1 MTFGT
6 ESDIVNAP
14 AARPSPS
21 ADANLVESQSAT
33 SRVQPSAVCC
43 KVALLTGGGDKPYAL
58 GLASALVSQGCFL
71 DFIGSD
77 DVDSPELHDTSRVE
91 FLNLRGDRSTN
102 VSRLKRAFRIL
113 IYYGRL
119 IRYAATAKPRI
130 FHILWN
136 NKFEFFD
143 RTALMLYYKLLGKK
157 VVLTAHNVNAGT
169 RDGNDS
175 GLNRLSLKIQ
185 YRLSD
190 HVFVHTEKMKGELV
204 RQFGVANGRISVIPL
219 GINNTVPVSSM
230 SAAEARRSLGI
241 GPGER
246 VMLFFGRIAPY
257 KGLDYLITALVE
269 ILKGG
274 GSYRLVIAGKVK
286 GCQEYWGQIQN
297 AVSAGG
303 IREHLIEHIRF
314 VPDEQTELYFKSA
327 DVLVLPYTGIFQ
339 SGVLVLSYSFGLPV
353 IAADVGS
360 LKEEIIEGKTGY
372 MFRAR
377 DSQSLANA
385 IETYFSSDLFK
396 NLELRRQEIRD
407 YANERY
413 SWNKVAGVTTEVY
426 SKLLET

>member
-6 ESDIVNAP
+6 ERGIVNVPAAQPAP
-14 AARPSPS
+14 AADVNAVESPS
-21 ADANLVESQSAT
+21 VA
-33 SRVQPSAVCC
+33 SRVQSSAGCE
-43 KVALLTGGGDKPYAL
+43 VALLTGGGDKPYAL
-58 GLASALVSQGCFL
+58 GLAATLVSQGCFL

-77 DVDSPELHDTSRVE
+77 DVDSPELHDTPRVR
-91 FLNLRGDRSTN
+91 FLNLRGNRSTN

-136 NKFEFFD
+136 NKFEIFD

-190 HVFVHTEKMKGELV
+190 HIFAHTEKMKGELI
-204 RQFGVANGRISVIPL
+204 RQFGVANDKISVIPL
-219 GINNTVPVSSM
+219 GINNTVPVSSLT
-230 SAAEARRSLGI
+230 AAEARRSLGI
-241 GPGER
+241 RPGER

-257 KGLDYLITALVE
+257 KGLDCLITALVE

-274 GSYRLVIAGKVK
+274 GPYRLVIAGKVK
-286 GCQEYWGQIQN
+286 GCQEYWERIQN
-297 AVSAGG
+297 EISVGG

-314 VPDEQTELYFKSA
+314 VPDEQTEIYFKAA
-327 DVLVLPYTGIFQ
+327 DVLILPYTDIFQ
-339 SGVLVLSYSFGLPV
+339 SGVLVLAYSFGLPV

-360 LKEEIIEGKTGY
+360 LKEEIIEGQTGF
-372 MFRAR
+372 MFRAK
-377 DSQSLANA
+377 DSPALAKA
-385 IETYFSSDLFK
+385 IETYFSSDLFR
-396 NLELRRQEIRD
+396 NLETRRQNIRD

-413 SWNKVAGVTTEVY
+413 SWNKVAAITTEVY
-426 SKLLET
+426 SKLLEI